1 MAEIALDTFQSDF
14 YYNFIQSTI
23 TLQNLP
29 DYLYEIAYIHIHT
42 HEAYPNPQ
50 TLSIV

>member
-1 MAEIALDTFQSDF
+1 MAEITLDTFQSDF
-14 YYNFIQSTI
+14 YYNFTQSMT

-29 DYLYEIAYIHIHT
+29 DYLYEIAYIRT
-42 HEAYPNPQ
+42 PKAYPNPQ